1 MYLSGLLESVTINWM
16 IVAKIAITCFN
27 IYSHNSGNIVVRC
40 YYVWLMFW
48 KNKVY
53 IAIINRKKLENYD
66 NNYNNNDGEEQHMKF
81 MKLNYGLKQ
90 VLNID
95 DLHSKECY
103 WSSSER
109 ND

>member
-1 MYLSGLLESVTINWM
+1 
-16 IVAKIAITCFN
+16 
-27 IYSHNSGNIVVRC
+27 
-40 YYVWLMFW
+40 MFC

-53 IAIINRKKLENYD
+53 IAIINRKKQENYD
-66 NNYNNNDGEEQHMKF
+66 NNYNNNDGEEQYMKF
-81 MKLNYGLKQ
+81 MKLNYELKQ

-95 DLHSKECY
+95 DLHSKEHY

>member
-1 MYLSGLLESVTINWM
+1 MLSHALIVIVITVAILLSD
-16 IVAKIAITCFN
+16 
-27 IYSHNSGNIVVRC
+27 
-40 YYVWLMFW
+40 VWLMFL

-66 NNYNNNDGEEQHMKF
+66 NNYNNNDGEEQCMKF

-95 DLHSKECY
+95 DLHSKERY
-103 WSSSER
+103 
-109 ND
+109 